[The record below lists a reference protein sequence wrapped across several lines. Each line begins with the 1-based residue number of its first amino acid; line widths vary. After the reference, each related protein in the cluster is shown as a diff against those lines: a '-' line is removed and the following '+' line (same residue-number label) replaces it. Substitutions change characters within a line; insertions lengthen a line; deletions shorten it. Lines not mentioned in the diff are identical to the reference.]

1 MAGLGICCYPQAF
14 SSCGVQ
20 ASHCGSLSHGGAQVL
35 GT

>member
-20 ASHCGSLSHGGAQVL
+20 ASHCGSLSPGGAQVL